1 MSSAALEL
9 LRLCD
14 HAEMRRWFAWLIAV
28 PLAVIGTLAG
38 HSAGYRAAVPDA
50 HERAHALASTGHG
63 YLQYAPLVVA
73 LCVAIA
79 ALGVVATAVA
89 AVRGRDT
96 SGGVRQIAF
105 VGALAPVAFTLQE
118 LIERYAHDGQMH
130 WGLIASAPF
139 LIGLAAQLPFGL
151 LAAAIAFALVSAA
164 HRVAQAIRAAR
175 PPRRRSL
182 AIGFLF
188 WLSADLPR
196 EAVLARGYNGRGPPR
211 LT

>member
-1 MSSAALEL
+1 
-9 LRLCD
+9 
-14 HAEMRRWFAWLIAV
+14 MRRWFAWLIAV

-38 HSAGYRAAVPDA
+38 HAAGYRAAVPDA
-50 HERAHALASTGHG
+50 HERAHVLASSGHG
-63 YLQYAPLVVA
+63 YLEYAPLVVA
-73 LCVAIA
+73 VCLAIA

-96 SGGVRQIAF
+96 SGGIRQIAF
-105 VGALAPVAFTLQE
+105 VGTLAPVAFTLQE

-130 WGLIASAPF
+130 WGIVASAPF
-139 LIGLAAQLPFGL
+139 LIGLATQLPFGL

-164 HRVAQAIRAAR
+164 QRVAEAIRAR
-175 PPRRRSL
+175 PPRRRSI
-182 AIGFLF
+182 ATSFLS

-196 EAVLARGYNGRGPPR
+196 KAVLARGYNGRGPPR